1 MLFNC
6 LFYDE
11 SVVSTTSVRIN
22 FPENVIAAFTNYD
35 RKRKL
40 HVIWKRQA
48 IWSVCGTINVCEYMM
63 FIKVLL
69 TCCSNPDSAKRN
81 GSQMM

>member
-1 MLFNC
+1 MII
-6 LFYDE
+6 DE
-11 SVVSTTSVRIN
+11 SAVSTTSVRIN
-22 FPENVIAAFTNYD
+22 FRENVIVAFTSYD

-40 HVIWKRQA
+40 HVIRKRQA

-69 TCCSNPDSAKRN
+69 STHLLLKPGFSKEKRTI
-81 GSQMM
+81 S